1 MGFLAKNYANL
12 LEISAQHDA
21 LTEEQLEAKV
31 FAWFKKNLNQEL
43 ANPLNQ
49 EFKRFKLLFSEFQ
62 IKIHI
67 HSLANEFANK
77 VTTKPYLGNP
87 LYSTLDN
94 QVKEP
99 AEWALEQTTDT
110 IGTSSPKA
118 R

>member
-1 MGFLAKNYANL
+1 
-12 LEISAQHDA
+12 
-21 LTEEQLEAKV
+21 
-31 FAWFKKNLNQEL
+31 
-43 ANPLNQ
+43 
-49 EFKRFKLLFSEFQ
+49 
-62 IKIHI
+62 
-67 HSLANEFANK
+67 LANEFANK

-118 R
+118 RLLFFKSAKQKQVSTEDCTNGESNSINQRKLNY